1 MIIVKIEPIFSKKGV
16 FDTKKWKK
24 AIENAGNMSS
34 KAVKVDFMVTTA
46 TWTHQ
51 PNFEI
56 TRPNDS
62 TWQVSTDDKI
72 YGYVDSGTP
81 RHPISA
87 KNAPSLAFF
96 KDGFRPKTRP
106 GWIGSNKGS
115 VANKNLRRPKT
126 VMHPGTTAREFA
138 KAIKKKW
145 DEEWPR
151 QIARAIRAQQRYG
164 G

>member
-1 MIIVKIEPIFSKKGV
+1 MTQIKIEPIFSKKGV
-16 FDTKKWKK
+16 FDQKRWRK

-34 KAVKVDFMVTTA
+34 KAVKVDFMVTAA

-56 TRPNDS
+56 SRPNDS
-62 TWQVSTDDKI
+62 TWQVSTDDEI
-72 YGYVDSGTP
+72 YGYVDSGTRAHIIKP
-81 RHPISA
+81 
-87 KNAPSLAFF
+87 KNKRMLAF
-96 KDGFRPKTRP
+96 KGGSRPKTRP

-115 VANKNLRRPKT
+115 SGGGKSIVRPE
-126 VMHPGTTAREFA
+126 VHHPGTTAREFA